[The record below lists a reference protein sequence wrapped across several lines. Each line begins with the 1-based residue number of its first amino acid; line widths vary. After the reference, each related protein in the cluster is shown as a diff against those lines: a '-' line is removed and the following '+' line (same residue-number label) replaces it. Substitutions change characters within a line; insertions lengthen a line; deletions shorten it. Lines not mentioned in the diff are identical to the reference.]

1 MKKIYNFFLR
11 TVILVFVILFLG
23 NGFCWA
29 KQKDDKIVGNL
40 GTGFFE
46 RSVCIFDYDNMIV
59 YVR

>member
-46 RSVCIFDYDNMIV
+46 RAKDS
-59 YVR
+59 R